1 MLLTQ
6 NEVFRLLRC
15 PISGS
20 KLKQKNTNSLVA
32 DNNKEFEYEIIK
44 GYPILVDFEH
54 SVLSK
59 EDVTRTEA
67 KSIIQRH
74 SYTGISGLI
83 RRVVSPPKRSTAK
96 NVKEIVCLL
105 KKGKPEPKVL
115 IIGGATIGQGMD
127 IFYTSNVIK
136 VISFD
141 IYASPYVQFVAD
153 AHSIPLSSGCVDCAI
168 IQTVLEHVLEPQKV
182 VSEIH
187 RVLKP
192 KGIVYAETPFLQ
204 YVHEGPYDFTR
215 FTESG
220 HRYLFKDF
228 ELIKSGASG
237 GPGTQLLWS
246 IDYLFHSLFRS
257 RAIGKGF
264 KILFFW
270 LQYLDSLIPDS
281 YSVDGASAVYFLGH
295 KKNSPIIPKS
305 IIDHYKGVYR

>member
-1 MLLTQ
+1 M
-6 NEVFRLLRC
+6 LRC

-20 KLKQKNTNSLVA
+20 KLKQKDTTTLVA
-32 DNNKEFEYEIIK
+32 ENDPGYEYKIID
-44 GYPILVDFEH
+44 GYPILIDFEQ

-59 EDVTRTEA
+59 EDVIRTKA
-67 KSIIQRH
+67 KSLIQRH
-74 SYTGISGLI
+74 SYTGIRGFTKRI
-83 RRVVSPPKRSTAK
+83 VTPPKGSTAK
-96 NVKEIVCLL
+96 NVKEIILIL
-105 KKGKPEPKVL
+105 KKGKPEARVL

-127 IFYTSNVIK
+127 TFYTSNVIK

-141 IYASPYVQFVAD
+141 IYASPYVQFIAD
-153 AHSIPLSSGCVDCAI
+153 AHNIPLPSGYFDCAI
-168 IQTVLEHVLEPQKV
+168 IQAVLEHVLDPQRV

-220 HRYLFKDF
+220 HRYLFRDF
-228 ELIKSGASG
+228 KLIKSGASG

-246 IDYLFHSLFRS
+246 IEYLFHSLFRS
-257 RAIGKGF
+257 RAVGKGF

-270 LQYLDSLIPDS
+270 LQYLDSLIPES
-281 YSVDGASAVYFLGH
+281 YSIDGASAVYFLGC
-295 KKNSPIIPKS
+295 KKNSPITPKS